1 MSYVAV
7 LRLLIFNLL
16 LISGGSVAF
25 SQTATD
31 SVKATVDGLFTAMLQ
46 SDSAGIMNSFA
57 PDAVLQTI
65 VDKEGKVTVQT
76 EKAVAFATAV
86 KGFPKEA
93 CDERIVYDVVRVD
106 GDLAIAWTPYRF
118 YYKKEFHHCGVNSF
132 QLVRLD
138 GRWKIQYIIDTRR
151 KTGCAAIHP

>member
-1 MSYVAV
+1 MYRSAL
-7 LRLLIFNLL
+7 LRLLIFSLL

-31 SVKATVDGLFTAMLQ
+31 SVKATVDGLFAAMLQ
-46 SDSAGIMNSFA
+46 SDSAGIINSFA

-65 VDKEGKVTVQT
+65 VDKEGKATVQT
-76 EKAVAFATAV
+76 EKALAFATAV

-132 QLVRLD
+132 QLVRLN

-151 KTGCAAIHP
+151 KTGCEATHP

>member
-1 MSYVAV
+1 MKKITLFAIMMLTYAAA
-7 LRLLIFNLL
+7 
-16 LISGGSVAF
+16 GY
-25 SQTATD
+25 SQTAAD
-31 SVKATVDGLFTAMLQ
+31 SVKATIDGLFTAMLQ
-46 SDSAGIMNSFA
+46 SDSVGIISSFA

-65 VDKEGKVTVQT
+65 VDKQGKVTVQT
-76 EKAVAFATAV
+76 EKAAAFASAV
-86 KGFPKEA
+86 KNFPKEA

-106 GDLAIAWTPYRF
+106 DNLAIAWTPYRF

-151 KTGCAAIHP
+151 KTGCEVTHP